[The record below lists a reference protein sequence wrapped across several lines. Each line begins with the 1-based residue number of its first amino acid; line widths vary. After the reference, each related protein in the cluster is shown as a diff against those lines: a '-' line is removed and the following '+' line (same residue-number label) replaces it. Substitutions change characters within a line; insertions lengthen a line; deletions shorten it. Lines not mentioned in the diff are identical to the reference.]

1 MDDISLEEES
11 LSDDEVDQQ
20 HSTAGSNEGNPGD
33 VPTKSKGKF
42 SNFGK
47 IFKPWKWRKKKSSE
61 KFKETSEVL
70 ERKISMRRSR
80 QELIERGV
88 LKDIPENETN
98 NANHSKGPSSTKNGH
113 AMVGDRDRE
122 RDRERDRDRDDR
134 SSVFG
139 GSEPARV
146 NPTWLSQEECKGS
159 LVPEQDRRSL
169 MPPEEDRRGR
179 TPSDAASERKR
190 RAPPPL
196 DVDARMRIHSDMD
209 LTTRMGGVSDGGD
222 GRRAASLP
230 RGGPGLED
238 GRTRRDER
246 KEDRRDERRERD
258 DRRDDRKEERRERR
272 DEKKDERRDERK
284 DERRDE
290 RKDGRDDRGR
300 RDDRDERDRRVDRK
314 EERDARDRRRDER
327 TDGDERDRRDPR
339 GERVERERD
348 RREDRDRRDERERTR
363 EEPERREESERREE
377 RRDERDRKDWRGE
390 RDERER
396 GREERDRRDERERR
410 EPRRPYSE
418 MDPRPSLPKTVS
430 EEGPRQRPVSEA
442 DRRTTLPRHV
452 AMAEEPRGRSDSL
465 GVRFAPEPNPGP
477 GRDFLKDPAGQQHPS
492 KQAMLPPKWLMSSTE
507 QTGTPPG
514 SSASS
519 ASSTSSSSSAPPI
532 AKPPPRTVSLLVP
545 SDAPAPAP
553 HPHAAHQDA
562 HPPSSA
568 PVPMA
573 APIPTPHPKQPPVP
587 PPKPTNRNSN
597 PALLAA
603 TLNRRANAR
612 PPFCW
617 TSWRRQGEG
626 GVYLS
631 LPAYLCRRGMPPNSA
646 AELSQAAGGA
656 NLLPVKRSPPT
667 PPKRMTPVTKRHSEE
682 PPAAPAGQSESS
694 SSARAAPVP
703 LPAPSSS
710 SATGT
715 IGEDDGVPSPPAF
728 SPPPVHIPPSP
739 PHVHFH
745 PQPPAKPAP
754 APQVTVTTDP
764 PSPTTEPPSQ
774 PPLPLHL
781 LIARALASP
790 GPAVANPDGSQR
802 AHSLLFDKPP
812 DILLEAGG
820 RHSLPIT
827 IEPLRLPEDDDF
839 DMEEELAKEELRK
852 QQRSAPAP
860 RHPLQP
866 ALEPRSRRGMVEDPR
881 VTVIPE
887 ATGPGDSE
895 DEEEEERVDKEE
907 ETDSDSDGPILYRDD
922 DEDEDVPTGGL
933 ADRVKRKD
941 TLALKLEKQQLHDPN
956 QENGNGWRNRE
967 QWEAI
972 RSKIG
977 STLTRRLSQR
987 PTAQELEQ
995 RNILPAMNDEE
1006 RRLER
1011 SEIKRRLTRKLS
1023 QRPTVAELQAR
1034 KILRFNEYVECTDA
1048 HDYDRRA
1055 DKPWTKLT
1063 PADKAAIRK
1072 ELNDFK
1078 STEMEVHE
1086 ESRIYTRFHRP

>member
-1 MDDISLEEES
+1 MGHGASAETLAQQPAAV
-11 LSDDEVDQQ
+11 LHHDDEVDQQ

-452 AMAEEPRGRSDSL
+452 AMAEEPRGRS
-465 GVRFAPEPNPGP
+465 
-477 GRDFLKDPAGQQHPS
+477 
-492 KQAMLPPKWLMSSTE
+492 
-507 QTGTPPG
+507 
-514 SSASS
+514 
-519 ASSTSSSSSAPPI
+519 
-532 AKPPPRTVSLLVP
+532 
-545 SDAPAPAP
+545 
-553 HPHAAHQDA
+553 
-562 HPPSSA
+562 
-568 PVPMA
+568 
-573 APIPTPHPKQPPVP
+573 
-587 PPKPTNRNSN
+587 
-597 PALLAA
+597 AA